1 MSNFAIKQG
10 ESIIA
15 QALPSL
21 WKAVMIA
28 EWLEEYTKERC
39 QIVVT
44 QATVAPDCVIEFV
57 AAREKHKQAMSD
69 DKDRVIII
77 KG

>member
-1 MSNFAIKQG
+1 MSSFAVKQG

-21 WKAVMIA
+21 WKAVMVT
-28 EWLEEYTKERC
+28 EWLEERTEERC
-39 QIVVT
+39 QIIVT
-44 QATVAPDCVIEFV
+44 EARVAPDCVIEFV

>member
-1 MSNFAIKQG
+1 MNDFAIKQG
-10 ESIIA
+10 KSIVA

-21 WKAVMIA
+21 WKAAMIA

-39 QIVVT
+39 QIIVT
-44 QATVAPDCVIEFV
+44 EARVAPDCVIEFI

-69 DKDRVIII
+69 EKDTAITI